1 MNKSKKEKSKV
12 KEIYNKKEDINY
24 LSFGDFLGEKVTAI
38 YTEAHNFDA
47 RRIVENDIRNR
58 SFRNIMDDLGVKLI
72 YMPNT
77 FHTDNVLNLDEF
89 PEEKVGVYRDITED
103 AEKQYM
109 LKFLEYEADA
119 IIGSMNGRP
128 ISMQVADC
136 NAIYLY
142 DTKNKA
148 YALIHSG
155 WKGTLD
161 LITRK
166 TLLKMEKDFNTNPK
180 DLKVVLGPSISKDSF
195 EVEENV
201 FTEFEKMLE
210 KEKMKKEK
218 YITKLKENNKKNI
231 DLKRIIIDDLL
242 KFGVKEENILN
253 IEEDTL
259 TLKYE
264 NGEYKYHSH
273 RRDKE
278 KAGRNMALIYLER

>member
-1 MNKSKKEKSKV
+1 MSKNKKEESKV
-12 KEIYNKKEDINY
+12 KEIYNKKEDIKY

-47 RRIVENDIRNR
+47 RRIEENNIRNK
-58 SFRNIMDDLGVKLI
+58 SFRNIMDDIDVKLI

-77 FHTDNVLNLDEF
+77 FHTDKVLNLDEF
-89 PEEKVGVYRDITED
+89 PEEKVGIYRDITED
-103 AEKQYM
+103 AEEQYM
-109 LKFLEYEADA
+109 LKFLFYEADA
-119 IIGSMNGRP
+119 VIGNLKGKP
-128 ISMQVADC
+128 VSMQLADC
-136 NAIYLY
+136 NAIYIY

-155 WKGTLD
+155 WKGTLN

-166 TLLKMEKDFNTNPK
+166 TLLKMKEDFDTNPK
-180 DLKVVLGPSISKDSF
+180 DIKVVLGPSISKDSF

-201 FTEFEKMLE
+201 FNDFEKMLE
-210 KEKMKKEK
+210 KENLEKEK

>member
-1 MNKSKKEKSKV
+1 MSKNKKEESKV
-12 KEIYNKKEDINY
+12 KEIYNKKEDIKY

-47 RRIVENDIRNR
+47 RRIEENNIRNK
-58 SFRNIMDDLGVKLI
+58 SFRNIMDDIDVKLI

-77 FHTDNVLNLDEF
+77 FHTDKVLNLDEF
-89 PEEKVGVYRDITED
+89 PEEKVGIYRDITED
-103 AEKQYM
+103 AEEQYM
-109 LKFLEYEADA
+109 LKFLFYEADA
-119 IIGSMNGRP
+119 VIGNLKGKP
-128 ISMQVADC
+128 VSMQLADC
-136 NAIYLY
+136 NAIYIY

-155 WKGTLD
+155 WKGTLN

-166 TLLKMEKDFNTNPK
+166 TLLKMKEDFDTNPK
-180 DLKVVLGPSISKDSF
+180 DIKVVLGPSISKDSF

-201 FTEFEKMLE
+201 FNDFEKMLE
-210 KEKMKKEK
+210 KENLEKEK

-242 KFGVKEENILN
+242 KLGVKEENILN